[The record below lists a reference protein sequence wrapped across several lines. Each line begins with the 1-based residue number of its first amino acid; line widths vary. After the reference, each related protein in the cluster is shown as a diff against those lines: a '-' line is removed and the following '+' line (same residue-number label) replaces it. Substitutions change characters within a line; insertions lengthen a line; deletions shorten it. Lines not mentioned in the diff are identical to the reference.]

1 MDQGTDK
8 KLHRVSV
15 EASPIVLYNDLKKKI
30 AETRVKRDAIML
42 AHNSVNKEQD
52 KYNKCIICLSL
63 FSAFFESTKA
73 QLNLATRTDWIAPIA
88 ILAPIFLSTILGII
102 SSLMKFKKFP
112 ERMELLSKA
121 TEKSNAS
128 ILQMRR
134 LLEALNFQPY
144 KRSYDEYSG
153 PTIAGYRDSLD
164 CYERA
169 LYPHEHDI
177 YIAKALAIA
186 TEVAKREKEQESSI
200 ELLLH
205 SEKSR
210 HVIDKFPGNVQL
222 ESPFVRSNSALG
234 YVQEDSSSEDGSTNN
249 VSVDIVDNIPQSKE
263 FISKSSIPSKLSTK
277 NVKLN
282 SVIEGVPT
290 EIPTEVDTK
299 NPSEVPTEVPAEVPA
314 EVSRPISEWNT
325 TNNTN
330 TTDTDNTNNV

>member
-1 MDQGTDK
+1 MDQGKDK
-8 KLHRVSV
+8 KLHHVSV
-15 EASPIVLYNDLKKKI
+15 EASPVVLYNDLKKKI

-73 QLNLATRTDWIAPIA
+73 QLDLATRTDWIAPIA

-169 LYPHEHDI
+169 LYPHEHDV

-186 TEVAKREKEQESSI
+186 SAVAKREKDQESSI

-222 ESPFVRSNSALG
+222 ESPFVRSNSAIG

-249 VSVDIVDNIPQSKE
+249 VSVDIVDDIPQSKKE
-263 FISKSSIPSKLSTK
+263 SFSKSSIPSKLSTK

-282 SVIEGVPT
+282 SVIEEVPT
-290 EIPTEVDTK
+290 ELDTK
-299 NPSEVPTEVPAEVPA
+299 KTVEVPTEVPTEVPA
-314 EVSRPISEWNT
+314 EVSRPISEWIT
-325 TNNTN
+325 TNNS
-330 TTDTDNTNNV
+330 DTDNTDNTDNV